1 MKRPFFRHLPPL
13 GPWMLTAGIVLFAVA
28 YMTGMPII
36 KNALLLIGLACV
48 IAGIILY
55 IHTWKKQ

>member
-1 MKRPFFRHLPPL
+1 MKRPTFWHLPPL

-28 YMTGMPII
+28 YMTNMPII

-48 IAGIILY
+48 IAGVILY
-55 IHTWKKQ
+55 IHMWKKQ

>member
-1 MKRPFFRHLPPL
+1 M

-28 YMTGMPII
+28 YMTNMPII

-48 IAGIILY
+48 IAGVILY

>member
-1 MKRPFFRHLPPL
+1 MHLPPL

-28 YMTGMPII
+28 YVTGMPII
-36 KNALLLIGLACV
+36 KNALLLVGLACV
-48 IAGIILY
+48 IAGVILY